1 MSFPWR
7 RAVMLG
13 AGVLLAV
20 LAYFFAM
27 HIPRTL
33 AVFIIAAFIA
43 AGVRPIVKR
52 LEAMRVPKAFAIA
65 IVFVVLILLVVV
77 TLLVIVPLMIVQ
89 IQGIAQNLPAIA
101 AAVEAW
107 TISVERSLQMHF
119 PQMAI
124 PTNGIDLTH
133 IGTGGL
139 QRFAGTTLGS
149 VGQILVGTATGLF
162 VAFAS
167 LVLSI
172 FFLLNDATIAD
183 GVASLFPASRRPIA
197 HKLLTEIA
205 GTFGSY
211 ISGQVIVSAITGLA
225 VWVLSAVIGFKF
237 ALLLGVIVAISYAI
251 PMLGSVIGQAIAV
264 VLCAPQGWWMVL
276 WVQVIIF
283 VVERISDNVL
293 VPKIM
298 GDSVGVSPIAVMFA
312 VFAGGELFGIP
323 GLLLGIPAAALI
335 KILWRYFVDPWLSAQ
350 LERR

>member
-7 RAVMLG
+7 RAIMVG
-13 AGVLLAV
+13 AGVLVAV

-43 AGVRPIVKR
+43 AGVRPIVRR
-52 LEAMRVPKAFAIA
+52 LEAMRVPKPLAIA
-65 IVFVVLILLVVV
+65 IVFVVLIVLVVV

-89 IQGIAQNLPAIA
+89 IQGIAQNLPSIA

-107 TISVERSLQMHF
+107 TIAFETSLQAHF
-119 PQMAI
+119 PQMSI
-124 PTNGIDLTH
+124 PTNGIDLSH
-133 IGTGGL
+133 VGSGAL

-167 LVLSI
+167 LVLSV
-172 FFLLNDATIAD
+172 FFLLNDASIAD

-197 HKLLTEIA
+197 HKVLTEIA

-251 PMLGSVIGQAIAV
+251 PMLGSVIGQAIAI